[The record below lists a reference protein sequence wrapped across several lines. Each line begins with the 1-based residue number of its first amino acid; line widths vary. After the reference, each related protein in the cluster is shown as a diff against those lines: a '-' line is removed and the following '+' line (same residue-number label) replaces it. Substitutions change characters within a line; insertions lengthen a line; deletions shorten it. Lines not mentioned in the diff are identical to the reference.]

1 MNKYGMLAALISI
14 VVFLQL
20 LPSVRNKQHCDPGY
34 QADTTAYHFNADGT
48 VRHRTTG
55 LIWERCLAG
64 QTLNNAG
71 TPTKFTDDYCEGKP
85 SKLSWFDM
93 QELTKRNP
101 GARLPSITDLKTTMI
116 SECKTPAVNLTI
128 FPGTPHKGLLMS
140 ADEKIQ
146 NNDKT
151 ARYFYAISLYS
162 SSMQLFQKNSRAYA
176 RFIREQVVVKND
188 KKKLIKKSHPKE
200 KSEAI
205 PANTKQQDADQ

>member
-20 LPSVRNKQHCDPGY
+20 LPSVRNKQYCDPGY
-34 QADTTAYHFNADGT
+34 QADTTAYHFNANGT

-55 LIWERCLAG
+55 LVWERCLLG

-71 TPTKFTDDYCEGKP
+71 TADKFTDDYCEGKP

-93 QELTKRNP
+93 QERMKRNP
-101 GARLPSITDLKTTMI
+101 GARLPSITELKTTMI
-116 SECKTPAVNLTI
+116 AECKTPAVNLTI
-128 FPGTPHKGLLMS
+128 FPDTPHKGLLMS

-146 NNDKT
+146 NQDKT

-176 RFIREQVVVKND
+176 RFIREHVVTEND
-188 KKKLIKKSHPKE
+188 KKKLVKKSSPKE
-200 KSEAI
+200 KAKTI
-205 PANTKQQDADQ
+205 PASNKQQETDQ

>member
-20 LPSVRNKQHCDPGY
+20 LPSVRNKQHCDSGY

-55 LIWERCLAG
+55 LVWERCLVG

-71 TPTKFTDDYCEGKP
+71 TPDKFTDDYCEGKP

-93 QELTKRNP
+93 QQRMKRNP
-101 GARLPSITDLKTTMI
+101 GARLPSITELKTTMI
-116 SECKTPAVNLTI
+116 AECKTPAVNLTI

-140 ADEKIQ
+140 ADEKTQ
-146 NNDKT
+146 KKDKT

-176 RFIREQVVVKND
+176 RFIREQVLTKND
-188 KKKLIKKSHPKE
+188 KKKLIKQSLPKE
-200 KSEAI
+200 KTEAL
-205 PANTKQQDADQ
+205 PANNQQQETDQ